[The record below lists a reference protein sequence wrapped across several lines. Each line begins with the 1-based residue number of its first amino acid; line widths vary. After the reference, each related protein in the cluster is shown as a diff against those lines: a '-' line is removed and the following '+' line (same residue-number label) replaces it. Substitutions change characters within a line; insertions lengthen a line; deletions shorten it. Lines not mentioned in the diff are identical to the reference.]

1 MVMVQLTIESGAEAA
16 PALRPAACIV
26 RADQDRDTE
35 DTHIA
40 FLTIN

>member
-1 MVMVQLTIESGAEAA
+1 MVMVQLTIEFGVEAA
-16 PALRPAACIV
+16 PALRPGACNV
-26 RADQDRDTE
+26 RADQERVTE